1 MTEQKLG
8 PPPVEG
14 LSDVAWARVERNVF
28 TRMEGTVTNAVA
40 AREVRGERKNPW
52 FWLAVPGAAAAAFAL
67 AFFSIKGPAQQP
79 AGHGSDEPSRV
90 VSGASPTSVSFGDAH
105 VTLDAN
111 SAVLMDQKEAKPTA
125 LLENGAATFA
135 VAPRGDRGAFTVMAG
150 DASIRTSNGE
160 LHVAREGERVEVS
173 VETGSVEIRF
183 HGHEIPVGA
192 HHTWSSDRPSDVK

>member
-67 AFFSIKGPAQQP
+67 AFFSMKAPEQH
-79 AGHGSDEPSRV
+79 AGAGSAEPSRV
-90 VSGASPTSVSFGDAH
+90 VSGASPTSVQFGDAH

-111 SAVLMDQKEAKPTA
+111 SAVLMDQKEAKPIA

-135 VAPRGDRGAFTVMAG
+135 VAPRGDRGAFTIMAG

-173 VETGSVEIRF
+173 VETGSVEVRF